1 MKKHNIQISNKDY
14 KEVLK
19 TLGYENDSLD
29 ESVKELL
36 LVCESQLRE
45 VINACF
51 VYRVFD
57 YRNETLI
64 DSGFVLEGETI
75 KEHLDG
81 YNKCACLCATLGGEV
96 DALIRKKQVTS
107 MAEAMMIDKMASFLI
122 EKVCDLAEDII
133 MKNFDGCDKT
143 FRYGLGY
150 GDFPIEK
157 QKDFL
162 DMLEASKQ
170 VGVYVNEAS
179 MLMPTKS
186 VTCLIGI
193 KDDERVVE

>member
-1 MKKHNIQISNKDY
+1 MNKHTIDITENDY

-19 TLGYENDSLD
+19 TLGYENESLD

-36 LVCESQLRE
+36 LVCEKELKK

-57 YRNETLI
+57 YCEGEMK
-64 DSGFVLEGETI
+64 DSGFELEGETI

-81 YNKCACLCATLGGEV
+81 CCRCVCFCTTLGSEV
-96 DALIRKKQVTS
+96 DNLIRKKQITS
-107 MAEAMMIDKMASFLI
+107 MAEAMMIDNMASYLV
-122 EKVCDLAEDII
+122 EKACDHAEEII
-133 MKNFDGCDKT
+133 MKDFDADKT

-150 GDFPIEK
+150 GDFPITK
-157 QKDFL
+157 QKEFL
-162 DMLEASKQ
+162 NLLDASRQ
-170 VGVYVNEAS
+170 VGVHVNEAS

-193 KDDERVVE
+193 KDD

>member
-1 MKKHNIQISNKDY
+1 MNKHTISITENDY

-19 TLGYENDSLD
+19 TLGYENESLD

-36 LVCESQLRE
+36 LVCEKELKE
-45 VINACF
+45 TINACF

-57 YRNETLI
+57 YCDGEMK
-64 DSGFVLEGETI
+64 DSGFELEGETI

-81 YNKCACLCATLGGEV
+81 CVKCICFCTTLGGEV
-96 DALIRKKQVTS
+96 DALIRKKQITS
-107 MAEAMMIDKMASFLI
+107 MAEAMTIDKMASFLV
-122 EKVCDLAEDII
+122 EKACDKAEEVI
-133 MKNFDGCDKT
+133 MKDYEGYEKT

-150 GDFPIEK
+150 GDFPITK
-157 QKDFL
+157 QKEFL
-162 DMLEASKQ
+162 DMLDASRQ
-170 VGVYVNEAS
+170 VGVHVNDAS

-193 KDDERVVE
+193 KK

>member
-1 MKKHNIQISNKDY
+1 MNKHTIQISDNDY

-36 LVCESQLRE
+36 LVCERELKE

-57 YRNETLI
+57 YKDETLV
-64 DSGFVLEGETI
+64 DSGFELEGKTI
-75 KEHLDG
+75 KEHLDDF
-81 YNKCACLCATLGGEV
+81 NKCACLCATLGGEV

-122 EKVCDLAEDII
+122 EKVCDLAEDKI
-133 MKNFDGCDKT
+133 MENFDGCDKT

-150 GDFPIEK
+150 GDFPIER

-162 DMLEASKQ
+162 DMLEASRQ

-193 KDDERVVE
+193 KDD

>member
-1 MKKHNIQISNKDY
+1 MNKHTIQISDNDY

-19 TLGYENDSLD
+19 TLGYENESLD

-36 LVCESQLRE
+36 LVCERELKE

-57 YRNETLI
+57 YKDETLV
-64 DSGFVLEGETI
+64 DSGFELEGKTI
-75 KEHLDG
+75 KEHLEG
-81 YNKCACLCATLGGEV
+81 CNKCACLCATLGGDV

-122 EKVCDLAEDII
+122 EKACDQAEEII
-133 MKNFDGCDKT
+133 MENFDGCEKT

-157 QKDFL
+157 QKVFL
-162 DMLEASKQ
+162 DMLEASRQ
-170 VGVYVNEAS
+170 VGVHVNEAY

-193 KDDERVVE
+193 KDD

>member
-1 MKKHNIQISNKDY
+1 MNKHTIQISDNNY

-36 LVCESQLRE
+36 LVCERELKE

-57 YRNETLI
+57 YKNETLV
-64 DSGFVLEGETI
+64 DSRFELEGRTI
-75 KEHLDG
+75 KEHLAG
-81 YNKCACLCATLGGEV
+81 FNKCACLCATLGGEV

-122 EKVCDLAEDII
+122 EKVCDLAEEII

-157 QKDFL
+157 QKELL
-162 DMLEASKQ
+162 DMLEAGRQ
-170 VGVYVNEAS
+170 VGVHVNEAS

-193 KDDERVVE
+193 KDD

>member
-1 MKKHNIQISNKDY
+1 MNKHTIQISDNDY

-36 LVCESQLRE
+36 LVCERELKE

-57 YRNETLI
+57 YKDETLV
-64 DSGFVLEGETI
+64 DSGFELEGKTI

-81 YNKCACLCATLGGEV
+81 FNKCACLCATLGGEV
-96 DALIRKKQVTS
+96 DTLIRKKQVTS
-107 MAEAMMIDKMASFLI
+107 MAEAMMIDNIASFLI
-122 EKVCDLAEDII
+122 EKACDHAEEII
-133 MKNFDGCDKT
+133 MENFNGCEKT

-157 QKDFL
+157 QKEFL
-162 DMLEASKQ
+162 DMLEASRQ
-170 VGVYVNEAS
+170 VGVHVNEAS

-193 KDDERVVE
+193 KDD

>member
-1 MKKHNIQISNKDY
+1 MNKHTIQFSDNDY

-36 LVCESQLRE
+36 LVCERELKE

-57 YRNETLI
+57 YKDETLV
-64 DSGFVLEGETI
+64 DAGFDLEGETI
-75 KEHLDG
+75 KEHLAG
-81 YNKCACLCATLGGEV
+81 YNKCACLCATLGSEV

-107 MAEAMMIDKMASFLI
+107 MAEAMMIDNMASFLI
-122 EKVCDLAEDII
+122 EKACDQAEEKI
-133 MKNFDGCDKT
+133 MENYEGCEKT

-162 DMLEASKQ
+162 DMLEASRQ
-170 VGVYVNEAS
+170 VGVHVNDAS

-193 KDDERVVE
+193 KDD

>member
-1 MKKHNIQISNKDY
+1 MNKHTITITENDY

-19 TLGYENDSLD
+19 TLGYENESLD

-36 LVCESQLRE
+36 LVCEKELKKA
-45 VINACF
+45 INACF

-57 YRNETLI
+57 YCDQEMKE
-64 DSGFVLEGETI
+64 SGFELEGETI

-81 YNKCACLCATLGGEV
+81 CCKCVCFCTTLGGEV
-96 DALIRKKQVTS
+96 DNLIRKKQITS
-107 MAEAMMIDKMASFLI
+107 MAEAMMIDNMASYLV
-122 EKVCDLAEDII
+122 EKACDKAEEII
-133 MKNFDGCDKT
+133 MKDFDGDKT

-150 GDFPIEK
+150 GDFPITK
-157 QKDFL
+157 QKKFL
-162 DMLEASKQ
+162 DMLDASRQ
-170 VGVYVNEAS
+170 VGVHVNEAS

-193 KDDERVVE
+193 KDD

>member
-1 MKKHNIQISNKDY
+1 MNKHIIEITENDY

-19 TLGYENDSLD
+19 TLGYENESLD

-36 LVCESQLRE
+36 LVCEKELKNA
-45 VINACF
+45 INACF

-57 YRNETLI
+57 YCEGEMK
-64 DSGFVLEGETI
+64 DSGFELEGETI

-81 YNKCACLCATLGGEV
+81 CCKCVCFCTTLGSEV
-96 DALIRKKQVTS
+96 DNLIRKKQITS
-107 MAEAMMIDKMASFLI
+107 MAEAMMIDNMASYLV
-122 EKVCDLAEDII
+122 EKACDRAEEII
-133 MKNFDGCDKT
+133 MKDFDAGKT

-150 GDFPIEK
+150 GDFPITK

-162 DMLEASKQ
+162 DMLDASRQ
-170 VGVYVNEAS
+170 VGVHVNEAS

-193 KDDERVVE
+193 KDD

>member
-1 MKKHNIQISNKDY
+1 MNKHTIQISDNDY

-19 TLGYENDSLD
+19 ALGYENDSLD

-36 LVCESQLRE
+36 LVCERELKE

-57 YRNETLI
+57 YKDETLV
-64 DSGFVLEGETI
+64 DSGFELEGKTI

-81 YNKCACLCATLGGEV
+81 FNKCACLCATLGGEV

-122 EKVCDLAEDII
+122 EKVCDLAEDKI
-133 MKNFDGCDKT
+133 MENFDGCDKT

-150 GDFPIEK
+150 GDFPIER

-162 DMLEASKQ
+162 DMLEASRQ
-170 VGVYVNEAS
+170 VGVHVNEAS

-193 KDDERVVE
+193 KDD

>member
-1 MKKHNIQISNKDY
+1 MNKHTIEITENDY

-19 TLGYENDSLD
+19 TLGYENESLD

-36 LVCESQLRE
+36 LVCEKELKNA
-45 VINACF
+45 INACF

-57 YRNETLI
+57 YCEGEMKNSDFE
-64 DSGFVLEGETI
+64 LEGETI

-81 YNKCACLCATLGGEV
+81 CCKCVCFCTTLGGEV
-96 DALIRKKQVTS
+96 DNLIRKKQITS
-107 MAEAMMIDKMASFLI
+107 MAEAMMIDKMASYLV
-122 EKVCDLAEDII
+122 EKACDKAEEII
-133 MKNFDGCDKT
+133 MKDFDAYKT

-150 GDFPIEK
+150 GDFPITK
-157 QKDFL
+157 QKEFL
-162 DMLEASKQ
+162 NLLDASRQ
-170 VGVYVNEAS
+170 VGVHVNEAS

-193 KDDERVVE
+193 KDD

>member
-1 MKKHNIQISNKDY
+1 MNKHTIQISDNDY

-19 TLGYENDSLD
+19 TLGYEKDSLD

-36 LVCESQLRE
+36 LVCESELKK
-45 VINACF
+45 VVNACF

-57 YRNETLI
+57 YKDESLV
-64 DSGFVLEGETI
+64 DSGFELEGKTI
-75 KEHLDG
+75 KEHLEG
-81 YNKCACLCATLGGEV
+81 FNKCACLCATLGGEV

-107 MAEAMMIDKMASFLI
+107 MAEAMMIDNMASYLI
-122 EKVCDLAEDII
+122 EKVCDRAEEII
-133 MKNFDGCDKT
+133 MKKFGGCDKT

-150 GDFPIEK
+150 GDFPIER

-162 DMLEASKQ
+162 DMLEASRQ
-170 VGVYVNEAS
+170 VGVHVNEAS

-193 KDDERVVE
+193 KDD